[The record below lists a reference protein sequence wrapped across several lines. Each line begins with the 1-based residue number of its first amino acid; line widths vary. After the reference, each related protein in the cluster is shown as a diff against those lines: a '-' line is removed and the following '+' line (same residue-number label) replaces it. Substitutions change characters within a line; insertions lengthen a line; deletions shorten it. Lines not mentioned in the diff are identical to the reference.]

1 MRHSDDGFAVECRN
15 RFTLR
20 SGCLLRLIA
29 LLWLVHGSLAAAAEA
44 DETFKKYAVDWPKHG
59 LRATLEYATLVREP
73 SDAACA
79 GKVSVENYGNRSYA
93 VLFFSVLI
101 YSDARQL
108 IATDRFTLSSNLV
121 PGGKAE
127 ISFDPRNP
135 LNPVNLTERYG
146 ECPKDMRW
154 ARVILDAF

>member
-1 MRHSDDGFAVECRN
+1 MRSSR
-15 RFTLR
+15 
-20 SGCLLRLIA
+20 LLRLIA
-29 LLWLVHGSLAAAAEA
+29 LLWLAYGGFAAAAEP

-59 LRATLEYATLVREP
+59 LRATLEYATLAREP
-73 SDAACA
+73 AACA
-79 GKVSVENYGNRSYA
+79 GKMSVENYGNRSYA